1 VAGQL
6 PLVQELPGPGP
17 PGRVDRGEEDA
28 GDGGDDQEDDEQRDQ
43 DQSHH
48 VALPIFFDSLI
59 SLGTTILV
67 RLRPAAE
74 DTDGCLLCLRTVEPR
89 VPSPGR
95 VHKTR
100 AVGGAQNYFFI
111 LMS

>member
-1 VAGQL
+1 MAGQL

-48 VALPIFFDSLI
+48 VAGKI
-59 SLGTTILV
+59 IL
-67 RLRPAAE
+67 LAKYP
-74 DTDGCLLCLRTVEPR
+74 
-89 VPSPGR
+89 
-95 VHKTR
+95 
-100 AVGGAQNYFFI
+100 
-111 LMS
+111 